1 MIQGTTPNVRFRIK
15 NLDTNLI
22 TAAEIYFGQNGNMI
36 IKKDNADC
44 IIKDGYVSCQLT
56 QSDTLCLCEKSRVD
70 IQLRVEIEGGEVLAT
85 KQFKR
90 YVWEIIDKEELR
102 K

>member
-15 NLDTNLI
+15 NFDTNLI

-36 IKKDNADC
+36 IKKDNTDC
-44 IIKDGYVSCQLT
+44 VIEEGYVSCMLS
-56 QSDTLCLCEKSRVD
+56 QSDTLCFNEKSRVD
-70 IQLRVEIEGGEVLAT
+70 IQLRVEVEGGAVLAT

-90 YVWEIIDKEELR
+90 YVWEIIDKEEFG